1 MCRSHRRIVCSL
13 YGRLLKIN
21 TISLGYVKWISYISS
36 VGKSGMNHLTTLTQ
50 LKLKQR
56 IKEQIFEV
64 ATDKQNVK
72 GVLHFKPHLRIKESI
87 AKRFT
92 KNWRGL
98 VHSDLL
104 EMFPVEMKLLSE
116 VGINS
121 KGRELYDKT
130 LMGTKMTTCEITAA
144 LASMYLQ
151 DKLNKVQYNY

>member
-1 MCRSHRRIVCSL
+1 M
-13 YGRLLKIN
+13 
-21 TISLGYVKWISYISS
+21 
-36 VGKSGMNHLTTLTQ
+36 
-50 LKLKQR
+50 

-64 ATDKQNVK
+64 VTDKQNVK

-104 EMFPVEMKLLSE
+104 EMFPVEMKLLGE